1 MVNVLVPGLYVSGLL
16 SLFSQKLFAHVLLL
30 VEPHLLGHPMIV
42 QSI

>member
-16 SLFSQKLFAHVLLL
+16 SIIFSFFFAHVLFL
-30 VEPHLLGHPMIV
+30 VEPHLLGQPMIV